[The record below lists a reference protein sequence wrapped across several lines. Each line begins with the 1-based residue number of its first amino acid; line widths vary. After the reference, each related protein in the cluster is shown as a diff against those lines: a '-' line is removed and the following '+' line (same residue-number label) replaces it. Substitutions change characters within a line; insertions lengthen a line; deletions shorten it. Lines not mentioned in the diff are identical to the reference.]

1 MEAVVDAHDEDE
13 RAVGWSSYLEDR
25 ISFPFLGRCI
35 VRRRTNTVKKGET
48 VQVIGIANPE
58 ECAIEIFV
66 TTTWNGEELDL
77 PLSQIFPEDVDEES
91 EEAIGD
97 WHYWV
102 GRGYVF

>member
-1 MEAVVDAHDEDE
+1 M
-13 RAVGWSSYLEDR
+13 
-25 ISFPFLGRCI
+25 
-35 VRRRTNTVKKGET
+35 
-48 VQVIGIANPE
+48 IGIANPE
-58 ECAIEIFV
+58 ESAKEIFV

-102 GRGYVF
+102 GRGYEF